1 MEPCG
6 DLPSDVKPDLSA
18 TLQKLEET
26 KTAGTGTKVDTLAI
40 PFIDEQ
46 TVKDVPI
53 TVAPVKDVVPE
64 KKEAKNNE
72 ATKTGSAERVREK
85 LKSAN
90 LKSIGHSMAQT
101 VCTP

>member
-6 DLPSDVKPDLSA
+6 DLPSDVKPNLSE

-26 KTAGTGTKVDTLAI
+26 TTGTKMETLAI

-46 TVKDVPI
+46 TVKDAPPVA
-53 TVAPVKDVVPE
+53 VAPVKDVVPE

-72 ATKTGSAERVREK
+72 STKTGSAERVREK
-85 LKSAN
+85 LKSRPIAY
-90 LKSIGHSMAQT
+90 G
-101 VCTP
+101 P

>member
-6 DLPSDVKPDLSA
+6 DSDVKPDLSA

-26 KTAGTGTKVDTLAI
+26 KTAGTKVDTLAI

-46 TVKDVPI
+46 AVKDVPI

-85 LKSAN
+85 LKSRN
-90 LKSIGHSMAQT
+90 
-101 VCTP
+101 